1 MNKIVEVCCGSYY
14 DAKQA
19 YLGGAKRIEL
29 NSALYLG
36 GLTPS
41 LATLKQV
48 KENTNL
54 EVICMVRNRGAGFHY
69 DSEDMETIFLDAQL
83 LLENGADGIAFGFL
97 NEDKTIDV
105 ENTKRMVDLIHK
117 YQKCAVF
124 HRAIDVCLNIQKSFE
139 ICVACKVDRVL
150 TSGGYA
156 KAIEGVDALKKLQDI
171 YGNQIEILAGC
182 GINDENAKYVMD
194 NTNIQQI
201 HSSCKNFKQD
211 ATSSNYGVDFSYAS
225 SNQYDVV
232 SKEKVEKLL
241 SSI

>member
-1 MNKIVEVCCGSYY
+1 MSKIVEICCGSYY

-48 KENTNL
+48 KDNTNL

-69 DSEDMETIFLDAQL
+69 EREDIETIFLDARL

-97 NEDKTIDV
+97 NEDKTIDM
-105 ENTKRMVDLIHK
+105 ESTKRMVDLIHQ

-124 HRAIDVCLNIQKSFE
+124 HRAIDVCLDIEKAFE
-139 ICVACKVDRVL
+139 TCITCNVDRVL

-156 KAIEGVDALKKLQDI
+156 KAVEGVKTLKKLQSL
-171 YGNQIEILAGC
+171 YGNHIEILAGC
-182 GINDENAKYVMD
+182 GINEENAKYLLD
-194 NTNIQQI
+194 NANIQQI
-201 HSSCKNFKQD
+201 HSSCKDFKQD
-211 ATSSNYGVDFSYAS
+211 VTSSNYGVDFSYGT
-225 SNQYDVV
+225 SNLYDVV
-232 SKEKVEKLL
+232 SKEKVERLL
-241 SSI
+241 TSI